1 VIAADVSD
9 LRILARRRLPRFLF
23 EYIDGGAF
31 AETTLRRNVEDLR
44 ELSVRQRVLRDVAE
58 IDLSSEL
65 FGRRASMPV
74 GLAPIGLAGL
84 YARRGEVQ
92 AARAAEAAGI
102 PFCMSTVAG
111 CSLEEVRAAV
121 REPIWFQLYMIRDRS
136 FMRDLL
142 ARARAAGVDTLLL
155 TVDLPVSSTRYRDI
169 RTGLAAG
176 YGLGAQLGRMLQ
188 VAGRPGWAWDVGV
201 MGRPHQ
207 LGNVAQ
213 VMPPGTGLGGFFD
226 WVAANYDPSIT
237 WKDIDWIRQSWDGR
251 LVLKGVLDP
260 QDAGAAVSAGADGLV
275 VSNHGG
281 RQLDGAP
288 STISALPAIAEAV
301 DRRITVLMDSGV
313 RSGLDVIRAL
323 ASGEDGVLIGRAWA
337 YALAAQ
343 GQRGVARMLET
354 IRSEM
359 LVAMALIGETSLG
372 GLDRSILASGPLATP
387 PAQPAGGAYPVKG
400 RRAGGA

>member
-1 VIAADVSD
+1 MRAADVSD

-31 AETTLRRNVEDLR
+31 AETTLKRNVEDLQT
-44 ELSVRQRVLRDVAE
+44 LSVRQRVLRDVAE
-58 IDLSSEL
+58 IDLSTEL
-65 FGRRASMPV
+65 FGRRAALPV
-74 GLAPIGLAGL
+74 ALAPIGLAGL

-92 AARAAEAAGI
+92 AARAAEAAGV

-121 REPIWFQLYMIRDRS
+121 KDPFWFQLYMIRDRG

-142 ARARAAGVDTLLL
+142 ARAEAAGIDTLLL

-169 RTGLAAG
+169 RTGLANASG
-176 YGLGAQLGRMLQ
+176 VGGLVSRMAQ
-188 VAGRPGWAWDVGV
+188 VAQRPGWAWDVGLF
-201 MGRPHQ
+201 GRPHQ
-207 LGNVAQ
+207 LGNVAR

-226 WVAANYDPSIT
+226 WVAANYDPSVT
-237 WKDIDWIRQSWDGR
+237 WKEIDWLRELWKGR

-260 QDAGAAVSAGADGLV
+260 DDARACVAAGVEGIV

-288 STISALPAIAEAV
+288 SSISALPAVADAV
-301 DRRITVLMDSGV
+301 ERRITVLMDSGV
-313 RSGLDVIRAL
+313 RSGLDVIRAV
-323 ASGEDGVLIGRAWA
+323 ASGADGVMMGRAWA

-343 GQRGVARMLET
+343 GQRGVAKMLET
-354 IRSEM
+354 IRAEM
-359 LVAMALIGETSLG
+359 LVAMALIGETQVA
-372 GLDRSILASGPLATP
+372 GLDRSVLTSGPADAPAP
-387 PAQPAGGAYPVKG
+387 PPRVRPAV
-400 RRAGGA
+400 AG

>member
-1 VIAADVSD
+1 MRAADVSD

-31 AETTLRRNVEDLR
+31 AETTLKRNVEDLQT
-44 ELSVRQRVLRDVAE
+44 LSVRQRVLRDVAE
-58 IDLSSEL
+58 IDLSTEL
-65 FGRRASMPV
+65 FGRRAALPV
-74 GLAPIGLAGL
+74 ALAPIGLAGL

-92 AARAAEAAGI
+92 AARAAEAAGV

-111 CSLEEVRAAV
+111 CPVEEVRAAV
-121 REPIWFQLYMIRDRS
+121 RDPFWFQLYMIRDRG

-142 ARARAAGVDTLLL
+142 ARAEAAGIDTLLL

-169 RTGLAAG
+169 RTGLANASG
-176 YGLGAQLGRMLQ
+176 VGGLLSRMWQ
-188 VAGRPGWAWDVGV
+188 VAQRPGWAWDVGLF
-201 MGRPHQ
+201 GRPHQ
-207 LGNVAQ
+207 LGNVAR

-226 WVAANYDPSIT
+226 WVAANYDPSVT
-237 WKDIDWIRQSWDGR
+237 WKDIDWLRQLWKGR

-260 QDAGAAVSAGADGLV
+260 EDAVACVDAGVDGLV

-288 STISALPAIAEAV
+288 SSISALPAVAEAV

-313 RSGLDVIRAL
+313 RSGLDVIRAI
-323 ASGEDGVLIGRAWA
+323 ASGADGVMLGRAWA

-343 GQRGVARMLET
+343 GERGVAKMLET
-354 IRSEM
+354 IRAEM
-359 LVAMALIGETSLG
+359 LVAMALIGETRIA
-372 GLDRSILASGPLATP
+372 GLDRSVLTSGPADRPGPT
-387 PAQPAGGAYPVKG
+387 
-400 RRAGGA
+400 RRARPVVVG